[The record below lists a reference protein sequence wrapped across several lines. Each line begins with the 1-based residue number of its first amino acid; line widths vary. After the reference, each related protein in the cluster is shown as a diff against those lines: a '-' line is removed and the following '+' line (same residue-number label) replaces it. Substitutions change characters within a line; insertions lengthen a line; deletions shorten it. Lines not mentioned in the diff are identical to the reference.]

1 MTNLFDMI
9 PEGFFNLLSSGSNSR
24 VYADCL
30 ELIYDEFSHE
40 ISYRARRER
49 IRDILASYFLEHRL
63 EPADQLEPADASGDG
78 TSASAAPAGL
88 SPQDTA
94 NAVLR
99 RFTDPR
105 IGWLEED
112 NDDETY
118 ERHIVMTESG
128 IRLAELMITLK
139 KPEKEEYTSYIF
151 AIRNSLLSREQWEA
165 DPYVNVLRDVYRNA
179 RLLSKS
185 LKRLS
190 TFIKNIIQDMVQEQ
204 SLESLTEN
212 LLSYCEGDFI
222 REYAR
227 LSKQQNIRIY
237 RRMIQEKLD
246 HFRDDEDTLEQLTS
260 ACAAEEELSE
270 EGAREHVLDMIQ
282 GTRQFLSDDY
292 DQIMRDIKHKI
303 NLYLTIAIGRARFL
317 RSRSADARGSVEQA
331 VRLLVSE
338 TEATGLMD
346 ELPEEQRAMFLFD
359 QNDFLDEGSLRYP
372 GRQLAIRKSVS
383 QVYQEMTEEDIAEA
397 RRAQE
402 KAAANPYSLKR
413 VGEYI
418 EEQMGDVRQIEAE
431 QLPMNSRRELL
442 MALAAAV
449 YGQELGYEVIPE
461 EGYVESQQLMIRNF
475 AIRRRTMQRSD
486 IVEGTQTHEF

>member
-1 MTNLFDMI
+1 
-9 PEGFFNLLSSGSNSR
+9 
-24 VYADCL
+24 
-30 ELIYDEFSHE
+30 
-40 ISYRARRER
+40 
-49 IRDILASYFLEHRL
+49 
-63 EPADQLEPADASGDG
+63 
-78 TSASAAPAGL
+78 
-88 SPQDTA
+88 
-94 NAVLR
+94 
-99 RFTDPR
+99 
-105 IGWLEED
+105 
-112 NDDETY
+112 
-118 ERHIVMTESG
+118 
-128 IRLAELMITLK
+128 
-139 KPEKEEYTSYIF
+139 
-151 AIRNSLLSREQWEA
+151 
-165 DPYVNVLRDVYRNA
+165 
-179 RLLSKS
+179 
-185 LKRLS
+185 
-190 TFIKNIIQDMVQEQ
+190 
-204 SLESLTEN
+204 
-212 LLSYCEGDFI
+212 
-222 REYAR
+222 
-227 LSKQQNIRIY
+227 
-237 RRMIQEKLD
+237 MIQEKLD

>member
-402 KAAANPYSLKR
+402 
-413 VGEYI
+413 
-418 EEQMGDVRQIEAE
+418 
-431 QLPMNSRRELL
+431 
-442 MALAAAV
+442 
-449 YGQELGYEVIPE
+449 
-461 EGYVESQQLMIRNF
+461 
-475 AIRRRTMQRSD
+475 
-486 IVEGTQTHEF
+486 